1 MTGLTSTG
9 AVFAAALVFVG
20 VAVFE
25 AWWVFEVV
33 FGAGAALG
41 VVAAPGPKGWCLMMC
56 GVARD
61 ELELPPMNFR
71 PPAARTANSRPQI
84 AAIRTG
90 GESVSVTSF
99 LLATRSR
106 DLKCTKG
113 AVARALRVRWC
124 YLELRAGAADDV
136 GAGAGLVPDLAADR
150 ALHAVG
156 DRVCG
161 LDEQLGR
168 DDGRVVRLQQGNG
181 HARIACGRARA
192 GVVGDVR
199 LDGRDRCSNVRLC
212 GGVVRAVAEAQVR
225 RNRDREQ
232 DAQDDDDNEKFDEGE
247 TGFLTGQPL
256 PDLGAH

>member
-99 LLATRSR
+99 LSATRSR
-106 DLKCTKG
+106 DLKNEGRGLPRPSSRTMLPG
-113 AVARALRVRWC
+113 DYGQEPLTMSAPGPALF
-124 YLELRAGAADDV
+124 
-136 GAGAGLVPDLAADR
+136 
-150 ALHAVG
+150 
-156 DRVCG
+156 
-161 LDEQLGR
+161 Q
-168 DDGRVVRLQQGNG
+168 
-181 HARIACGRARA
+181 
-192 GVVGDVR
+192 
-199 LDGRDRCSNVRLC
+199 
-212 GGVVRAVAEAQVR
+212 
-225 RNRDREQ
+225 
-232 DAQDDDDNEKFDEGE
+232 
-247 TGFLTGQPL
+247 T
-256 PDLGAH
+256 